1 MQQKLFGVLL
11 LSWTIQV
18 SLGQYSNLRRCYQC
32 RSRGVKGDC
41 RDTFIRPTPPPLDL
55 DPDLPAPYQPDVSEP
70 NCATGWC
77 AKVIEGVNG
86 DSVISEDYSVA
97 TERYC
102 MPRAPSDGKERCA
115 YVVFGG
121 KQVFMCFCKGDLCN
135 TGTSVT
141 SSMVTIF
148 SLVISSLII
157 FNYL

>member
-1 MQQKLFGVLL
+1 VQIFLLTIVLEIDNFL
-11 LSWTIQV
+11 THV
-18 SLGQYSNLRRCYQC
+18 S

-135 TGTSVT
+135 SGTSVT